1 VPVFKLI
8 ITTKIIQMKKLFIG
22 VLATISIIA
31 YSCGDNATTTTPKEE
46 KTSDAGHEHAKTEE
60 NTEIKV
66 VKASFTN
73 VDAAVAN
80 HIKTITDN
88 YLQIKNALTN
98 AKPTEAGA
106 AANKMQEA
114 IKGFD
119 KSLLSADQKKVY
131 DQQEGSLKT
140 SAEHIAKSTGDL
152 EHQREQ
158 FSTLSESLYT
168 LVKAFGGGK
177 TLYHD
182 HCPMAK
188 DGKGAMWLSETKEI
202 KNPYFGDKMMECGSV
217 EEEIQ

>member
-1 VPVFKLI
+1 
-8 ITTKIIQMKKLFIG
+8 MKKLFIG
-22 VLATISIIA
+22 ALATISIIA
-31 YSCGDNATTTTPKEE
+31 YSCGDNASTTPK
-46 KTSDAGHEHAKTEE
+46 DGNAHEAHAAAEE
-60 NTEIKV
+60 NAEIKV
-66 VKASFTN
+66 VKAGFTN
-73 VDAAVAN
+73 VDAAVAG
-80 HIKTITDN
+80 HIKKITDN

-98 AKPTEAGA
+98 GKPAEAGD
-106 AANKMQEA
+106 AANNISAA

-131 DQQEGSLKT
+131 DQQEESLQT
-140 SAEHIAKSTGDL
+140 TAAHIAKSTGDI

-158 FSTLSESLYT
+158 FSAMSESLYT

-202 KNPYFGDKMMECGSV
+202 RNPYFGDKMMECGSV
-217 EEEIQ
+217 EEKIQ

>member
-1 VPVFKLI
+1 
-8 ITTKIIQMKKLFIG
+8 MKKLFIG
-22 VLATISIIA
+22 VLAAISIIA
-31 YSCGDNATTTTPKEE
+31 YSCGDNASTTTPKDE
-46 KTSDAGHEHAKTEE
+46 KAPEAGHATAEE
-60 NTEIKV
+60 NTEVKV

-73 VDAAVAN
+73 VDAAVAS
-80 HIKTITDN
+80 HIKSITEN
-88 YLQIKNALTN
+88 YLQIKNALIN
-98 AKPTEAGA
+98 SKPAGA
-106 AANKMQEA
+106 GDAANKLLEA

-152 EHQREQ
+152 EHQRGQ
-158 FSTLSESLYT
+158 FATLSESLYT
-168 LVKAFGGGK
+168 LVTSFGGGK

-202 KNPYFGDKMMECGSV
+202 KNPYFGDKMMECGEV
-217 EEEIQ
+217 NEIIR